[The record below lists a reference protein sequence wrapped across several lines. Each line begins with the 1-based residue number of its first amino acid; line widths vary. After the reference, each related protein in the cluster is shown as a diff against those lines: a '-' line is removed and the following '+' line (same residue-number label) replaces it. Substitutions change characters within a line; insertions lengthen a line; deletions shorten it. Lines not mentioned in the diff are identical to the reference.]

1 MIIGKDKKYLQ
12 KQRDQKYNEF
22 ATLLNSKNPSKDDL
36 NALKSEIK
44 YFDNQINK
52 LIGSNE
58 KKRLEQVK
66 NKKSGIDERNKD
78 SYYAFKDK
86 YKKICN
92 MKLATTRI
100 IGIISE
106 LQSEEYIEEKVMRK
120 VA

>member
-1 MIIGKDKKYLQ
+1 MIIGVDKKDLQ
-12 KQRDQKYNEF
+12 KQREQKYNEY
-22 ATLLNSKNPSKDDL
+22 AVLLNSKNPSKDDL

-44 YFDNQINK
+44 YLDDQLNKING
-52 LIGSNE
+52 LNE

-106 LQSEEYIEEKVMRK
+106 LQKEIYIEEKVMRK
-120 VA
+120 V